1 MKHFVNESSDM
12 GFSLEVFPMGG
23 VHKDYQRPTKK
34 EKRAAA
40 GKATV
45 RRANGKQAE
54 KARVRRPGRA
64 MDARGGEIR
73 EFESVPVV
81 AARMSRF
88 FGDPPAGHP
97 RHLPDHRG
105 ALGKLVAARPGGRGR
120 DLGRQSPLA
129 EGAPHRLRREGSV

>member
-54 KARVRRPGRA
+54 RAECGGR
-64 MDARGGEIR
+64 DARRTLG
-73 EFESVPVV
+73 
-81 AARMSRF
+81 AA
-88 FGDPPAGHP
+88 
-97 RHLPDHRG
+97 
-105 ALGKLVAARPGGRGR
+105 K
-120 DLGRQSPLA
+120 
-129 EGAPHRLRREGSV
+129 